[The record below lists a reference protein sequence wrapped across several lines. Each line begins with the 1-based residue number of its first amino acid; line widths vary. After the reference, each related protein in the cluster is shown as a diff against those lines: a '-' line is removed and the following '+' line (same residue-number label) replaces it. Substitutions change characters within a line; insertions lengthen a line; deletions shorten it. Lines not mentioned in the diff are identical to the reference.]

1 LDKIESE
8 RGMDMK
14 TLFEKPGFI
23 SPYGTFG
30 ADLSYLLAVAFTI
43 LFMYGW
49 YQAKKSRG
57 QSHHTLTLVGMVTM
71 LSYFVIYY
79 LARQLG
85 SVAFNGKEGFGG
97 GEALYTWVFSPVL
110 NIHIWVVTTG
120 IIMAIYMIVL
130 GYRASQK
137 RARERILL
145 EGSPSGTFK
154 KFSLYTFGISILL
167 AIILLSLRILFRP
180 PTIGLFIAW
189 FLLCVG
195 GGILLILLE
204 GIFSY
209 FYPDG
214 EKRHRVLGTFTMLL
228 YLTALLTST
237 ATYFM
242 LYILWP
248 PAR

>member
-1 LDKIESE
+1 
-8 RGMDMK
+8 MK

-30 ADLSYLLAVAFTI
+30 ADLSYLLAVAFTL
-43 LFMYGW
+43 LFIYGW

-57 QSHHTLTLVGMVTM
+57 QTHHTLTLIGMIAM
-71 LSYFVIYY
+71 LSYFVMYY
-79 LARQLG
+79 LARELG
-85 SVAFNGKEGFGG
+85 SVAFEGKAGFGG
-97 GEALYTWVFSPVL
+97 GETLFYWFFNPVL
-110 NIHIWVVTTG
+110 NLHIGVVTIG
-120 IIMAIYMIVL
+120 IIMAVYMILL

-137 RARERILL
+137 RDRERILL
-145 EGSPSGTFK
+145 EGSPSGTLK

-167 AIILLSLRILFRP
+167 ALILFSLRILFRP
-180 PTIGLFIAW
+180 PTVGLFIAW
-189 FLLCVG
+189 FSLCVG

-209 FYPDG
+209 LFPDG
-214 EKRHRVLGTFTMLL
+214 AKRHRALGTFTMVL

-248 PAR
+248 PAH